1 MFQESAVGPVTSET
15 RTAIPQISA
24 HLAKN
29 GLRECV
35 AGPSSWAPATLAVC
49 SWEFSPAPAFVFP
62 QDRFAVK
69 YADNPSGVKSSW
81 SRHGGPYAGSKP
93 FNCSGGSEKG

>member
-29 GLRECV
+29 GLREY
-35 AGPSSWAPATLAVC
+35 GLRPTFRAPATLAVC
-49 SWEFSPAPAFVFP
+49 SWYFSPLPAFVFP

-81 SRHGGPYAGSKP
+81 SRNGGPCAGSKRVI
-93 FNCSGGSEKG
+93 CSGGSEEG

>member
-29 GLRECV
+29 GSREYV

-49 SWEFSPAPAFVFP
+49 SWGFSPLPAFVFP

-81 SRHGGPYAGSKP
+81 SRNGGPCAGSKQVI
-93 FNCSGGSEKG
+93 CSGGSEKG